1 MSGLYQNARIEA
13 KLDQLLAGGGASGS
27 VTALLPGY
35 VAPFMA
41 DSIPDGWVKMD
52 GQALAIADYP
62 VLYAL
67 FADRFSNGFDE
78 LTTRSQAS
86 SLVPAMTGNT
96 APAGYVASASS
107 EYPSYPAYMAFD
119 GIKSQASSTNAWI
132 AAAGVYTGWLR
143 IDLPAVKGVTSY
155 SITGRGSTGS
165 EPSDFTLEGSNDG
178 GSTWTVLDTRSGET
192 LWAVG
197 STRSY
202 ELDASQLAA
211 TYNSIRLNITASG
224 APDSYLAIGEL
235 MINGGDP
242 VVLPPPDIGQ
252 FRVPNL
258 KSSPAD
264 LPGSAWCVKVG

>member
-13 KLDQLLAGGGASGS
+13 KLDQLLAGGSASGS
-27 VTALLPGY
+27 VTALPPGY

-86 SLVPAMTGNT
+86 SLVPAMTSNT
-96 APAGYVASASS
+96 APSGFIASASS
-107 EYPSYPAYMAFD
+107 TYAGYPAYIAFD
-119 GIKSQASSTNAWI
+119 GITGGTNAWI
-132 AAAGVYTGWLR
+132 TTSGVYTGWLR

-224 APDSYLAIGEL
+224 APDSHLAIGEL

-264 LPGSAWCVKVG
+264 LPGAVWCVKVG

>member
-1 MSGLYQNARIEA
+1 MLYALAKMQA
-13 KLDQLLAGGGASGS
+13 KLDQLLVGGGASGS
-27 VTALLPGY
+27 ITALPPGY
-35 VAPFMA
+35 IAPFMA
-41 DSIPDGWVKMD
+41 DSIPDGWAKMD
-52 GQALAIADYP
+52 GQALAIADCP

-67 FADRFSNGFDE
+67 FADRYNNGLDE
-78 LTTRSQAS
+78 LTTRSQAA
-86 SLVPAMTGNT
+86 SLVPAMTSNA

-107 EYPSYPAYMAFD
+107 EYTSYPAYMAFD
-119 GIKSQASSTNAWI
+119 GIKSPASSTNAWI
-132 AAAGVYTGWLR
+132 TSSGVYTGWLR
-143 IDLPAVKGVTSY
+143 IDLPAAKGITSY

-192 LWAVG
+192 GWGVG

-224 APDSYLAIGEL
+224 TPDSYLAIGEL
-235 MINGGDP
+235 IINGGDP
-242 VVLPPPDIGQ
+242 VVLLAPDIGQ

-264 LPGSAWCVKVG
+264 LPGSVWCVKVG